1 LSSPI
6 LTPGSTRASRRTGSM
21 SMIRFIAD
29 IDMSTPRS
37 VIEDPVML
45 VCDPAGVIVDWIA
58 ATSLIVSETSSA
70 D

>member
-1 LSSPI
+1 MI
-6 LTPGSTRASRRTGSM
+6 LFMPSN
-21 SMIRFIAD
+21 D
-29 IDMSTPRS
+29 ITAPEP